1 MGERQFPLQYSKPL
15 RRVLK
20 ALSFGTPNVVG
31 SSADYRIMFSADY
44 DLIENVVMRR
54 NSAKLFQKKVQ
65 AVMKVGKIVDMK
77 IGEISEWNLLKKP
90 YIKNHKVHG
99 YNQEDELGH
108 LASLWQKR
116 IITHDEFMSSTDML
130 QPHLSPEEFLL
141 AKKEL
146 RFGVLRWTVNEVME
160 GYKELRNKKPIWL
173 EDAFKTKGITKLDLI
188 AWVNNKYT
196 EFSNIVLWTNRSGK
210 AYAYI
215 PALKKALMED
225 ILLFESEENYV
236 KLAKR
241 ILSLAK
247 QYKDI
252 PIVDKLTQILNSPLG
267 RLYMLTVDLEIL
279 DEFPQAITQA
289 RKRREL
295 DLLRD
300 YFAKLYFPALSKAVP
315 NLTLLPKLREV
326 LQKETKLALE
336 ESKLLPV
343 PRDYRI

>member
-1 MGERQFPLQYSKPL
+1 MSERQFPQQYSKPL

-20 ALSFGTPNVVG
+20 ALSFGTPNIVG
-31 SSADYRIMFSADY
+31 SSADHRIMFSADY
-44 DLIENVVMRR
+44 DLIENVVLRR

-65 AVMKVGKIVDMK
+65 GVLKVGKIIDMK

-90 YIKNHKVHG
+90 YIKDNKVHD
-99 YNQEDELGH
+99 YKQKDELAH
-108 LASLWQKR
+108 LTNLWQTK
-116 IITHDEFMSSTDML
+116 IIDHDEFMSATEML
-130 QPHLSPEEFLL
+130 QPHLSAEEFLL

-146 RFGVLRWTVNEVME
+146 RFGLLRWTIHEVMQ
-160 GYKELRNKKPIWL
+160 GYKELRNMKPIWL

-225 ILLFESEENYV
+225 ILLFQSEENYV

-247 QYKDI
+247 QYKDTH
-252 PIVDKLTQILNSPLG
+252 IVDTLTQILNSPLG

-289 RKRREL
+289 RKRKEL

-300 YFAKLYFPALSKAVP
+300 YFAKLYFPDLNKAVP
-315 NLTLLPKLREV
+315 NIALLPKLREV
-326 LQKETKLALE
+326 LQEETKLALE
-336 ESKLLPV
+336 NSKLLPV